1 MAVTLTNADSALKS
15 YYLEAVSE
23 QLDNYVNP
31 FLAQNKKT
39 SDNVWGKEVKQL
51 AIYGVNGGVGAG
63 TEDGALPKASGNN
76 YVQFTSSLKNLYG
89 NVEISD
95 KAIRASENN
104 SGAFVSLLN
113 SEMDGLVKASAFN
126 LGRMLFGNGTGKLA
140 NITDVDDDNIFTV
153 DDVTFL
159 MEGMVVDIYDSDDF
173 PVDDATERRIIYIDR
188 VNKTV
193 KLGGATFLTSDIPDD
208 SCFVMHGSFNNEL
221 TGLAAIFDSDVDTLY
236 GVSKED
242 NPWINPKVATNVGAI
257 TEGAIHTMLDT
268 IEEAGGDPA
277 NLIVTSFG
285 VRRALI
291 NLFAANKR
299 VVNTVDLAGGY
310 KALSFNGIPI
320 VADRFCQKNTMYIL
334 NTKDFSLNQLC
345 DWQWLTGDDGKVLR
359 QIPGKPVYTATLVK
373 YAELMCSRPYAQGV
387 LKGITEA

>member
-31 FLAQNKKT
+31 FLAQIKKT

-76 YVQFTSSLKNLYG
+76 YIQFTSSLKNLYG

-173 PVDDATERRIIYIDR
+173 PVDDAEERRIIYIDR

-242 NPWINPKVATNVGAI
+242 NPWINPKVATNVGTI
-257 TEGAIHTMLDT
+257 TEGAIQTMLDT

>member
-31 FLAQNKKT
+31 FLAQIKKT
-39 SDNVWGKEVKQL
+39 GDNVWGKEVKQL

-63 TEDGALPKASGNN
+63 TEDGALPKANGNN

-113 SEMDGLVKASAFN
+113 SEMDGLIKASAFN
-126 LGRMLFGNGTGKLA
+126 LGRMLFGDGTGKLA
-140 NITDVDDDNIFTV
+140 NITDVDDDNVFTV

-159 MEGMVVDIYDSDDF
+159 IEGMVIDVYDSDDL
-173 PVDDATERRIIYIDR
+173 PVDDAEERRIVYIDR

-193 KLGGATFLTSDIPDD
+193 KLGGPILLSDDIPED
-208 SCFVMHGSFNNEL
+208 SYMVMHGSYNNEL
-221 TGLAAIFDSDVDTLY
+221 TGLAAIFDSNVSTLY
-236 GVSKED
+236 GVSKEE

-257 TEGAIHTMLDT
+257 TEGAIQTMLDS
-268 IEEAGGDPA
+268 IEEAGGGPA
-277 NLIVTSFG
+277 DLIVTSFG

>member
-31 FLAQNKKT
+31 FLAQIKKT
-39 SDNVWGKEVKQL
+39 SDNVWGKEVKKL

-76 YVQFTSSLKNLYG
+76 YIQFTSSLKNLYG

-126 LGRMLFGNGTGKLA
+126 LGRMIFGDGSGILA
-140 NITDVDDDNIFTV
+140 QITDAKGNNVFEVDDT
-153 DDVTFL
+153 TFL
-159 MEGMVVDIYDSDDF
+159 MEGMVIDLYDSDLL
-173 PVDDATERRIIYIDR
+173 PVEDGEERRIVYVDR
-188 VNKTV
+188 VEKTV
-193 KLGGATFLTSDIPDD
+193 KISGPVLMVADIPED
-208 SCFVMHGSFNNEL
+208 SCMVMHGSYNNEL
-221 TGLAAIFDSDVDTLY
+221 TGLAAIFDSDVTSLY
-236 GVSKED
+236 GVNKAQ
-242 NPWINPKVATNVGAI
+242 NPWINPKIAEDVGDI
-257 TEGAIHTMLDT
+257 TEGAIQTMLDS
-268 IEEAGGDPA
+268 IEEAGGSSAD
-277 NLIVTSFG
+277 LIITSFG

-291 NLFAANKR
+291 NLFSENKR

-310 KALSFNGIPI
+310 KALSYNGIPI

-334 NTKDFSLNQLC
+334 NTKDFALHQLC

>member
-15 YYLEAVSE
+15 YSLEAVSE

-31 FLAQNKKT
+31 FLAQIKKT

-63 TEDGALPKASGNN
+63 TEDGNLPKANGNN

-113 SEMDGLVKASAFN
+113 SEMDGLVKASSFN
-126 LGRMLFGNGTGKLA
+126 LGRMLFGDGTGKLA
-140 NITDVDDDNIFTV
+140 QITDVDGGNVLTV
-153 DDVTFL
+153 SDATFL
-159 MEGMVVDIYDSDDF
+159 MEGMVIDIYDDENL
-173 PVDDATERRIIYIDR
+173 PVDGATERRILYIDR
-188 VNKTV
+188 AAKTV
-193 KLGGATFLTSDIPDD
+193 KLSGAEIAAADVPEG
-208 SCFVMHGSFNNEL
+208 SCFVMHGSYNNEL
-221 TGLAAIFDSDVDTLY
+221 TGLAAIFDSDITTLY
-236 GVSKED
+236 GVNKAE
-242 NPWINPKVATNVGAI
+242 NPWIKPKVATNVGAI
-257 TEGAIHTMLDT
+257 TEGTIQTMLDT
-268 IEEAGGDPA
+268 LEEAGGDPA

-291 NLFAANKR
+291 NLFATNKR
-299 VVNTVDLAGGY
+299 VVNIVDLAGGY

-359 QIPGKPVYTATLVK
+359 QVPGKPVYTATLVK

>member
-31 FLAQNKKT
+31 FLAQIKKT

-76 YVQFTSSLKNLYG
+76 YIQFTSSLKNLYG

-126 LGRMLFGNGTGKLA
+126 LGRMIFGDGTGVLA
-140 NITDVDDDNIFTV
+140 QISEAEGNNVFAV

-159 MEGMVVDIYDSDDF
+159 MEGMVIDLYDSDLL
-173 PVDDATERRIIYIDR
+173 PVEDAEGRRIVYVDR
-188 VNKTV
+188 VEKTV
-193 KLGGATFLTSDIPDD
+193 KIDGPVLMVADIPEDA
-208 SCFVMHGSFNNEL
+208 CIVMHGSYNNEL
-221 TGLAAIFDSDVDTLY
+221 TGLAAIFDSDVTSLY
-236 GVSKED
+236 GVNKAQ
-242 NPWINPKVATNVGAI
+242 NPWINPKIAEDVGDI
-257 TEGAIHTMLDT
+257 TEGAIQTMLDD
-268 IEEAGGDPA
+268 IEEAGGSSAD
-277 NLIVTSFG
+277 LIVTSFG

-291 NLFAANKR
+291 NLFAENKR
-299 VVNTVDLAGGY
+299 VVNTVDLAGGF

-334 NTKDFSLNQLC
+334 NTKDFALHQLC

>member
-31 FLAQNKKT
+31 FLAQIKKT

-76 YVQFTSSLKNLYG
+76 YIQFTSSLKNLYG

-126 LGRMLFGNGTGKLA
+126 LGRMIFGDGSGVLA
-140 NITDVDDDNIFTV
+140 QISEAEGNNVFAV

-159 MEGMVVDIYDSDDF
+159 MEGMVIDLYDSDLL
-173 PVDDATERRIIYIDR
+173 PVEDAEGRRIVYVDR
-188 VNKTV
+188 VEKTV
-193 KLGGATFLTSDIPDD
+193 KIDGPVLMVADIPEDA
-208 SCFVMHGSFNNEL
+208 CIVMHGSYNNEL
-221 TGLAAIFDSDVDTLY
+221 TGLAAIFDSDVTSLY
-236 GVSKED
+236 GVNKAQ
-242 NPWINPKVATNVGAI
+242 NPWINPKIAEDVGDI
-257 TEGAIHTMLDT
+257 TEGAIQTMLDD
-268 IEEAGGDPA
+268 IEEAGGSSAD
-277 NLIVTSFG
+277 LIITSFG

-291 NLFAANKR
+291 NLFSANKR

-310 KALSFNGIPI
+310 KALSYNGIPI
-320 VADRFCQKNTMYIL
+320 VADRFCQKNTMYVL
-334 NTKDFSLNQLC
+334 NTKDFALHQLC

>member
-31 FLAQNKKT
+31 FLAQIKKT

-76 YVQFTSSLKNLYG
+76 YIQFTSSLKNLYG

-126 LGRMLFGNGTGKLA
+126 LGRMIFGDGSGVLA
-140 NITDVDDDNIFTV
+140 QISEAEGNNMFAV

-159 MEGMVVDIYDSDDF
+159 MEGMVVDLYDSDLL
-173 PVDDATERRIIYIDR
+173 PVDDAEGRRIVYVDR
-188 VNKTV
+188 VEKTV
-193 KLGGATFLTSDIPDD
+193 KIDGPVLMVADIPEDA
-208 SCFVMHGSFNNEL
+208 CIVMHGSYNNEL
-221 TGLAAIFDSDVDTLY
+221 TGLAAIFDSDVTSLY
-236 GVSKED
+236 GVNKAQ
-242 NPWINPKVATNVGAI
+242 NPWINPKIAEDVGDI
-257 TEGAIHTMLDT
+257 TEGAIQTMLDD
-268 IEEAGGDPA
+268 IEEAGGSSAD
-277 NLIVTSFG
+277 LIVTSFG

-291 NLFAANKR
+291 NLFAENKR
-299 VVNTVDLAGGY
+299 VVNTVDLAGGF

-320 VADRFCQKNTMYIL
+320 VADRFCQKNTMYVL
-334 NTKDFSLNQLC
+334 NTKDFALHQLC

>member
-31 FLAQNKKT
+31 FLAQIKKT

-140 NITDVDDDNIFTV
+140 NITDVGDDNIFTV

-159 MEGMVVDIYDSDDF
+159 MEGMVIDIYDSDDL

-257 TEGAIHTMLDT
+257 TEGAIQTMLDT